1 MRLHHDLAIVQ
12 RYWRD
17 VSVFCDVKTGAIT
30 FAGVLR
36 LIEEETR
43 QPTDISLRVV
53 LPTQYPRRE
62 PTAFVVGDRFEAKP
76 GASMADRHINGDR
89 SFCLW
94 LEALSRWDPANPDAL
109 AVWLDRVAVFC
120 EDQLVYDATGIFP
133 HGEWAHGDAA
143 YADLLLE
150 DLGSRRDVL
159 DQFASLGIGRL
170 PDRNNA
176 CFCGSG
182 FKYKKCHKTAVDA
195 ILRRIGEE
203 FVARGID
210 AWLAQRAAEEDSP

>member
-1 MRLHHDLAIVQ
+1 MARLHHDLAIVQ

-17 VSVFCDVKTGAIT
+17 VSVFCDVKTREIT
-30 FAGVLR
+30 YAGTLR

-43 QPTDISLRVV
+43 QPTEISLRGV
-53 LPTQYPRRE
+53 LSAQYPHRE
-62 PTAFVVGDRFEAKP
+62 PKAFVVGNRFEAKP
-76 GASMADRHINGDR
+76 GASMADRHINWDR

-94 LEALSRWDPANPDAL
+94 LEPLSRWDPANPDAL
-109 AVWLDRVAVFC
+109 AAWLDRVAVFC

-143 YADLLLE
+143 YAELLLE
-150 DLGSRRDVL
+150 GLGSRGDVL
-159 DQFASLGIGRL
+159 DRFASLGTGRL

-182 FKYKKCHKTAVDA
+182 IKYKKCHKNAVDA
-195 ILRRIGEE
+195 TRQRIGEE
-203 FVARGID
+203 FVARGIV
-210 AWLAQRAAEEDSP
+210 AWLTQRG